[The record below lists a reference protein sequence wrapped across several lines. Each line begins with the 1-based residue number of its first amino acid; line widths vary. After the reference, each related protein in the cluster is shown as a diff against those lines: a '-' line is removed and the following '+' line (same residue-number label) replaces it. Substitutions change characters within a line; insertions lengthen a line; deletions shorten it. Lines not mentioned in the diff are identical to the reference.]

1 MLWIDE
7 LSRLSPTFDFGASL
21 DRSGSPSLSSRQGHA
36 TIRSPEPLR
45 GSLCVRK
52 RTLRLPLEIRSVS
65 YLGLRCKLAVLA
77 RSGRLQGAECA
88 RGSGHWC
95 RCDGL
100 GDRQPIPQRDP
111 RCRPLC
117 RAPPVRISAGIRYGD
132 AGPADRKKSLWAITS
147 LKLHRPSPL
156 WCSRRV
162 GTRLPSG
169 HRIWRGR
176 AGPDCRLTGNWRTW
190 PTTLQRIAADPATH
204 AHR

>member
-7 LSRLSPTFDFGASL
+7 LSRLSPTFDFGASV

-36 TIRSPEPLR
+36 TIRPPEPLR

-65 YLGLRCKLAVLA
+65 YLGLRCKLALVA
-77 RSGRLQGAECA
+77 CKAQNAPEAVAIGVVAMASVTVSQY
-88 RGSGHWC
+88 
-95 RCDGL
+95 
-100 GDRQPIPQRDP
+100 PQRDP
-111 RCRPLC
+111 CCRPLC

-190 PTTLQRIAADPATH
+190 PTTLQRIAADPATR